1 MNNLIKKYNKN
12 IIDFVIRVDNLTKK
26 EIKDIDYLEDRI
38 ETHLEVIDLEDI
50 K

>member
-38 ETHLEVIDLEDI
+38 ETHLEVIELEDI

>member
-38 ETHLEVIDLEDI
+38 KTHLEVIDLEDI